1 MARLGN
7 AVKKLSVSGAHC
19 PRTSGVTTSE
29 EPPGESYGGH
39 GKDPSHPRA
48 GGMIRLLGFLAGA
61 LTVGSFLP
69 QVVRTWRTK
78 HTRDLSLGM
87 FALLV
92 TSGSLWVVYGLAR
105 RDWPVVA
112 TNVGVVTLNGILL
125 AAKTRFK

>member
-1 MARLGN
+1 MARLGDT
-7 AVKKLSVSGAHC
+7 VKKLRVAGAHC
-19 PRTSGVTTSE
+19 PRTSDMTPSE
-29 EPPGESYGGH
+29 PEPGERYDDH
-39 GKDPSHPRA
+39 GKDAPHPRV
-48 GGMIRLLGFLAGA
+48 GGMIRLLGFLAGV

-125 AAKTRFK
+125 AAKTRFR